1 MAMNISRRVFIG
13 LFFVL
18 ASAYAALAQD
28 AGRRAILDGAKK
40 EGEVVWYTSAGLQ
53 DSNPVAEA
61 FQRDYPFIRVS
72 VVRAGSGVLINKI
85 LSEARA
91 QKGLFDVFNTNQ
103 ESILPLKA
111 RNLIARYISPEAAFY
126 DDDFKNKDGY
136 WHAAYV
142 IPWFLGYHTRMV
154 KKDEVPKTY
163 EDLLHPRWKG
173 GKIAL
178 GIDNGAIILS
188 GLMRVWGKENT
199 LRYFQ
204 QLAKQEP
211 TLQRGSPSSRIGL
224 LAAGEFPLTLAAGNT
239 LQTFASKGAPV
250 DWLPLEPVFVQVNT
264 IMLAA
269 QSRHPNASKLFIDFV
284 LSKRGQEMIRDFHRV
299 PARNGVDA
307 APPRLF
313 KGYKRLVENA
323 ETAENA
329 ESTNKLYVD
338 IFNIR

>member
-1 MAMNISRRVFIG
+1 MVTRMYGCLLISII
-13 LFFVL
+13 LIL
-18 ASAYAALAQD
+18 APLTPAAAQD
-28 AGRRAILDGAKK
+28 AQRRAILDGAKK
-40 EGEVVWYTSAGLQ
+40 DGEVVWYTSAGLQ
-53 DSNPVAEA
+53 DSNPMAEA
-61 FQRDYPFIRVS
+61 FQKDYPFVRVS

-103 ESILPLKA
+103 ESVAPLKK
-111 RNLIARYISPEAAFY
+111 RNLIARYVSPEAAFY
-126 DDDFKNKDGY
+126 DDDVKNKEGY

-163 EDLLHPRWKG
+163 EELLNAKWRG

-178 GIDNGAIILS
+178 GVDNGAIILS
-188 GLMRVWGKENT
+188 GLMRVWGKEKA

-204 QLAKQEP
+204 QLARQEP
-211 TLQRGSPSSRIGL
+211 SMQRGSPSSRIGL

-250 DWLPLEPVFVQVNT
+250 DWVALEPVFVQVNT

-284 LSKRGQEMIRDFHRV
+284 LSKKGQEMIRGFHRV

-307 APPRLF
+307 DPPRMF
-313 KGYKRLVENA
+313 KGYKRVVEDSEA
-323 ETAENA
+323 AENA
-329 ESTNKLYVD
+329 EATNKLYSEV
-338 IFNIR
+338 FNIR